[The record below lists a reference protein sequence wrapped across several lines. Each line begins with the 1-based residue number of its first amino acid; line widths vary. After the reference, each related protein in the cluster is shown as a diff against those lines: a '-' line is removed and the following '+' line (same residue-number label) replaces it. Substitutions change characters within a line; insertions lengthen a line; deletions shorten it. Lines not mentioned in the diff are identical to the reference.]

1 MAIFPFFFLI
11 ETIGQEDVLYD
22 ILEGYNAF
30 PSYNQ
35 KFKKSKIEI
44 FPKGLTH
51 GFGPRMAIF
60 PSFLFKQYRRGRFI
74 LQYSR
79 TMKRLSK
86 L

>member
-35 KFKKSKIEI
+35 KFKKSEIEI

-60 PSFLFKQYRRGRFI
+60 PSFLFKQYRQGRFI

>member
-35 KFKKSKIEI
+35 KFKKSKNWD
-44 FPKGLTH
+44 FPKGVNPWFWSKNGH
-51 GFGPRMAIF
+51 FSIF
-60 PSFLFKQYRRGRFI
+60 LI
-74 LQYSR
+74 
-79 TMKRLSK
+79 
-86 L
+86 

>member
-1 MAIFPFFFLI
+1 MVLVQKWPFFHIFFFI
-11 ETIGQEDVLYD
+11 YRNYRPEDVLYD

-30 PSYNQ
+30 PSYKNQ

-60 PSFLFKQYRRGRFI
+60 PSFLLKQYRRGRFI
-74 LQYSR
+74 
-79 TMKRLSK
+79 
-86 L
+86 

>member
-1 MAIFPFFFLI
+1 MVLVQKWPFFHIFFLYI

-30 PSYNQ
+30 PSYKNQ

-60 PSFLFKQYRRGRFI
+60 PSFLLKQYRRGRFI
-74 LQYSR
+74 
-79 TMKRLSK
+79 
-86 L
+86 

>member
-1 MAIFPFFFLI
+1 MIFLKDTTLFQAI
-11 ETIGQEDVLYD
+11 TRSSKTQ
-22 ILEGYNAF
+22 
-30 PSYNQ
+30 
-35 KFKKSKIEI
+35 KIEI

>member
-1 MAIFPFFFLI
+1 MVLVQKWPFFHIFFYIYI

-30 PSYNQ
+30 PSYKNQ

-60 PSFLFKQYRRGRFI
+60 PSFLLKQYRRGRFI
-74 LQYSR
+74 
-79 TMKRLSK
+79 
-86 L
+86 